1 MRTILSGKGEYFFMR
16 NGWVKL
22 HRKLLD
28 NEFLRH
34 DPTAKVVFITLL
46 LIANRNGK
54 GTFGRDLLGSLSG
67 VKPITAYK
75 SFLRLKKANLVTQD
89 SNNRFTH
96 FSICKWSE
104 YQGSVTQGGN
114 NEVTTKYQRSN
125 NQVTH
130 YKNKE
135 VRIENKEKNIVETQS
150 VYDVYLKVF
159 NKNSKSYKLTDKRKK
174 KIAQRLKDAG
184 YDLLITAITN
194 TGASAFHRGDNDRGW
209 SADLDFILRS
219 YEQVERLATTTNNSN
234 KELTIKDIDKNE
246 MEYLI

>member
-1 MRTILSGKGEYFFMR
+1 MR

-46 LIANRNGK
+46 LIADRNGK
-54 GTFGRDLLGSLSG
+54 GSFGRDMLGTLSG

-75 SFLRLKKANLVTQD
+75 SFLRLKNADLVTQD
-89 SNNRFTH
+89 SNNRYTR

-104 YQGSVTQGGN
+104 YQGSVTQDSN
-114 NEVTTKYQRSN
+114 NEVTTKYQPSN

-135 VRIENKEKNIVETQS
+135 VRIKNKEKNTVEIQS
-150 VYDVYLKVF
+150 IYDFYIDTF
-159 NKNSKSYKLTDKRKK
+159 NKNSNSYKLTDKRKK
-174 KIAQRLKDAG
+174 KIAQRLRDSG
-184 YDLLITAITN
+184 SELIRQAITN
-194 TGASAFHRGDNDRGW
+194 TSRSAFHNGDNDRGW
-209 SADLDFILRS
+209 SADLDFIIRS
-219 YEQVERLATTTNNSN
+219 YEQVERLAQQKDNNTM
-234 KELTIKDIDKNE
+234 TIKDIKKEE